1 MGQDINAI
9 FRTAAKEFAGRV
21 RASLGD
27 QVDSIVVY
35 GSTARGEAR
44 SDSDVDILVI
54 SGDADMT
61 RDELSQMLADFT
73 YERNYA
79 FFLSL
84 AHYGREEFSRFR
96 ERGSPFI
103 DEVVRE
109 GEVLYDNGTFSR
121 IREGSAR
128 VGG

>member
-9 FRTAAKEFAGRV
+9 FRTAAEEFAARV
-21 RASLGD
+21 GASLGD
-27 QVDSIVVY
+27 QVDSIVLY

-54 SGDADMT
+54 SHDAQATKGELNRVRGDFAYDH
-61 RDELSQMLADFT
+61 S
-73 YERNYA
+73 YA

-84 AHYGREEFSRFR
+84 AHYSREDFLRFR
-96 ERGSPFI
+96 QLGSPFI

-121 IREGSAR
+121 IREESAR